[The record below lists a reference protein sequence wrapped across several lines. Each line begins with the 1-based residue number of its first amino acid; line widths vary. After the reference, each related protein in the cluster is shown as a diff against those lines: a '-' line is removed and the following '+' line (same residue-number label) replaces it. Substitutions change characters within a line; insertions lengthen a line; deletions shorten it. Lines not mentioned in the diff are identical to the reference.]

1 MRALIFC
8 SVQFLLALTWT
19 LYLAFLPQ
27 LAAQAG
33 IAKEHAAWILL
44 MDQVIFVAMDS
55 ALGIA
60 ADRVAN
66 TMRHLAGWILA
77 MTVASCAA
85 FVLLPHATSPGILLG
100 LTAVWA
106 ATSSALRAPPMV
118 IISRRM
124 KTSATSFFVACSF
137 LGLGIAAALA
147 PAFTVWLRG
156 ISPTLPFA
164 VASAGLVVAVAALGW
179 AETMPAAHADKADEA
194 RLAPRPGGRVRMV
207 WLFFAAVWSLALG
220 FQIHTTVNSAPV
232 YLKFMPAAGLVRA
245 MPAFWL
251 GFALCVLLPGTA
263 VFKRL
268 PAYVLLLAATALGAL
283 ALFGFA
289 SAASLAGVLAAQC
302 VAGGLWG
309 VILGTAANAAIDAG
323 HVGREGFFTGLVFA
337 LSALAAFTRIAIVAS
352 GVGKHPEIAGLLPWL
367 PPLAWSMAAILLA
380 LFVAQNLAYLAGQ
393 MHATRCAPESG

>member
-8 SVQFLLALTWT
+8 SVQFLLAVTWT

-33 IAKEHAAWILL
+33 IPREHAAWILL
-44 MDQVIFVAMDS
+44 MDQVIFVAMDC

-66 TMRHLAGWILA
+66 AMRHLGGWILA

-85 FVLLPHATSPGILLG
+85 FVLLPHATSPVLLIG

-118 IISRRM
+118 IISRSM
-124 KTSATSFFVACSF
+124 KTSATPFFVACSF

-147 PAFTVWLRG
+147 PTLTVWLRG
-156 ISPTLPFA
+156 VSPTLPFV
-164 VASAGLVVAVAALGW
+164 VASAGLVVAVAALRW
-179 AETMPAAHADKADEA
+179 AETLPAPLVVDAGMTARGAGHA
-194 RLAPRPGGRVRMV
+194 RMI

-220 FQIHTTVNSAPV
+220 FQIHTTVNSAPA
-232 YLKFMPAAGLVRA
+232 YLKSMPAPDLVRV
-245 MPAFWL
+245 MPAFWI

-263 VFKRL
+263 VFRRL
-268 PAYVLLLAATALGAL
+268 PSYVLLLAATALGTL

-289 SAASLAGVLAAQC
+289 SAASLAGILAMQG

-309 VILGTAANAAIDAG
+309 VIFGTAANAAIDAG
-323 HVGREGFFTGLVFA
+323 HVGREGCFTGLVFA

-352 GVGKHPEIAGLLPWL
+352 GASKHPEIAALLPWL
-367 PPLAWSMAAILLA
+367 PPLAWSVAAILLA
-380 LFVAQNLAYLAGQ
+380 LFVAHNLAYLAGR
-393 MHATRCAPESG
+393 MHATRCAADSG

>member
-1 MRALIFC
+1 MRALVFC

-55 ALGIA
+55 ALGVA

-66 TMRHLAGWILA
+66 AMRHLAGWILA

-85 FVLLPHATSPGILLG
+85 FVLLPHTTSPGILLG

-118 IISRRM
+118 IISRRI
-124 KTSATSFFVACSF
+124 KTSATSFFVASSF

-147 PAFTVWLRG
+147 PALTVWLRG
-156 ISPTLPFA
+156 ISPTLPFV
-164 VASAGLVVAVAALGW
+164 VASAGLVVAVAALRW
-179 AETMPAAHADKADEA
+179 AETMPVPHAGEA
-194 RLAPRPGGRVRMV
+194 RPGTRPGGCVRMV

-220 FQIHTTVNSAPV
+220 FQIHTAVNSAPA
-232 YLKFMPAAGLVRA
+232 YLKFMPAADLVRA
-245 MPAFWL
+245 MPAFWI

-289 SAASLAGVLAAQC
+289 SAASLAGVVAAQC

-309 VILGTAANAAIDAG
+309 VILGTAAMAAIDAG

-393 MHATRCAPESG
+393 MHAARGAPESG